1 MAQRKDGQKTR
12 ARLLQAACAVFAH
25 KGFHQA
31 TVADICRQAGANVAA
46 VSYYFGD
53 KAGLYLAAWQQ
64 AFENFSD
71 RFLTNSAEDA
81 AAGPEAA
88 LHRQIRRLVLEFSRQ
103 DSTSEFARLYM
114 LELARPSGLVDRSW
128 HAMVNIRRQR
138 LQGLIRAVLGPQA
151 PEEDVLFCEMSII
164 NQCRA
169 FVTTR
174 RSDLEF
180 MMGQRLTPEVVEK
193 MADHI
198 TRFSLG
204 GVRAVRDRSPQKL
217 LLPQQK
223 SLPESLKQPR

>member
-1 MAQRKDGQKTR
+1 
-12 ARLLQAACAVFAH
+12 VFAH

-53 KAGLYLAAWQQ
+53 KAGLYVAAWQR
-64 AFENFSD
+64 AFIKFTD
-71 RFLTNSAEDA
+71 QFPLHTAEDA
-81 AAGPEAA
+81 AASAEGR
-88 LHRQIRRLVLEFSRQ
+88 LHSQIRQLVLEFSRQ

-114 LELARPSGLVDRSW
+114 LELARPSGLVDRTW
-128 HAMVNIRRQR
+128 QELVKPRRQK
-138 LQGLIRAVLGPQA
+138 LLALIRAVLGPEA

-169 FVTTR
+169 FVTIR
-174 RSDLEF
+174 RSDLEY
-180 MMGQRLTPEVVEK
+180 MVAQALTPEVVEK

-204 GVRAVRDRSPQKL
+204 GIIAVRDRRSQPVFRPNSPSC
-217 LLPQQK
+217 PQ
-223 SLPESLKQPR
+223 R

>member
-12 ARLLQAACAVFAH
+12 ARLLQAACKVFAC

-53 KAGLYLAAWQQ
+53 KAGLYVAAWQR
-64 AFENFSD
+64 AFQTFSD
-71 RFLTNSAEDA
+71 QFPLTPPEDA
-81 AAGPEAA
+81 ATSAEAA
-88 LHRQIRRLVLEFSRQ
+88 LRGQIRRLVLEFSRQ
-103 DSTSEFARLYM
+103 DSSGEFARLYM
-114 LELARPSGLVDRSW
+114 LELARPSGLVDRTW
-128 HAMVNIRRQR
+128 HEMVNTHRQR

-180 MMGQRLTPEVVEK
+180 MMGQTLTPEVVDK

-204 GVRAVRDRSPQKL
+204 GVRAVRDHNPQKL
-217 LLPQQK
+217 LLPNRK
-223 SLPESLKQPR
+223 SCPSR

>member
-53 KAGLYLAAWQQ
+53 KAGLYVAAWQR
-64 AFENFSD
+64 AFQTFSD
-71 RFLTNSAEDA
+71 QFPLKPAEVTAASA
-81 AAGPEAA
+81 EAA
-88 LHRQIRRLVLEFSRQ
+88 LRGQIRRLVLEFSRQ
-103 DSTSEFARLYM
+103 DSTGEFARLYM
-114 LELARPSGLVDRSW
+114 LELARPSGLVDRTW
-128 HAMVNIRRQR
+128 HEMVNAHRQR
-138 LQGLIRAVLGPQA
+138 LQGLIRAVLGPEA

-169 FVTTR
+169 FVTIR
-174 RSDLEF
+174 RSDLEY
-180 MMGQRLTPEVVEK
+180 MVAQALTPEVVEK

-204 GVRAVRDRSPQKL
+204 GIIAVRDHRSQPVFRPNSTSCPKL
-217 LLPQQK
+217 
-223 SLPESLKQPR
+223 

>member
-25 KGFHQA
+25 RGFHQA

-53 KAGLYLAAWQQ
+53 KAGLYLAAWQR

-71 RFLTNSAEDA
+71 KFLTDSAEDA
-81 AAGPEAA
+81 AGSAEAA
-88 LHRQIRRLVLEFSRQ
+88 LSRQIRRLVLEFSRQ

-138 LQGLIRAVLGPQA
+138 LQALIRAALGPQA
-151 PEEDVLFCEMSII
+151 PQEDVLFCEMSII

-180 MMGQRLTPEVVEK
+180 MMAQSLTPEVVEK

-204 GVRAVRDRSPQKL
+204 GVMAVRDRGPREVPGPDGGPCPQ
-217 LLPQQK
+217 
-223 SLPESLKQPR
+223 R

>member
-1 MAQRKDGQKTR
+1 M
-12 ARLLQAACAVFAH
+12 
-25 KGFHQA
+25 
-31 TVADICRQAGANVAA
+31 ADICRQAGANVAA

-53 KAGLYLAAWQQ
+53 KAGIYLAAWQR

-71 RFLTNSAEDA
+71 RFLTDSTEDPVGDA
-81 AAGPEAA
+81 EAA
-88 LHRQIRRLVLEFSRQ
+88 LSRQIRRLVLEFSRQ

-128 HAMVNIRRQR
+128 HAMVNIRRKR
-138 LQGLIRAVLGPQA
+138 LQTLIRAVLGPQA
-151 PEEDVLFCEMSII
+151 PQEDVLFCEMSII

-180 MMGQRLTPEVVEK
+180 MMAQSLTPEVVEK

-204 GVRAVRDRSPQKL
+204 GVMAVRDHSPRK
-217 LLPQQK
+217 LLPQQR
-223 SLPESLKQPR
+223 SLPEALKQPR

>member
-12 ARLLQAACAVFAH
+12 ARLLQAACKVFAC

-53 KAGLYLAAWQQ
+53 KAGLYVAAWQR
-64 AFENFSD
+64 AFQTFSD
-71 RFLTNSAEDA
+71 QFPLTPPEGAATSA
-81 AAGPEAA
+81 EAA
-88 LHRQIRRLVLEFSRQ
+88 LRGQVRRLVLEFSRQ
-103 DSTSEFARLYM
+103 DSNGEFARLYM
-114 LELARPSGLVDRSW
+114 LELARPSGLVERTW
-128 HAMVNIRRQR
+128 HEMVNTHRQR
-138 LQGLIRAVLGPQA
+138 LQELIRAVLGPQA

-180 MMGQRLTPEVVEK
+180 MMGQTLTPEVVEK

-204 GVRAVRDRSPQKL
+204 GVRAVRDRSRQKI
-217 LLPQQK
+217 LLPNRN
-223 SLPESLKQPR
+223 SPRSR

>member
-12 ARLLQAACAVFAH
+12 ARLLQAACKVFAC

-53 KAGLYLAAWQQ
+53 KAGLYVAAWQR
-64 AFENFSD
+64 AFQTFSD
-71 RFLTNSAEDA
+71 QFPLTPPEGAATSA
-81 AAGPEAA
+81 EAA
-88 LHRQIRRLVLEFSRQ
+88 LRGQVRRLVLEFSRQ
-103 DSTSEFARLYM
+103 DSNGEFARLYM
-114 LELARPSGLVDRSW
+114 LELARPSGLVDRTW
-128 HAMVNIRRQR
+128 HEMVNTHRQR
-138 LQGLIRAVLGPQA
+138 LQELIRAVLGPQA

-180 MMGQRLTPEVVEK
+180 MMGQTLTPEVVEK

>member
-1 MAQRKDGQKTR
+1 M
-12 ARLLQAACAVFAH
+12 
-25 KGFHQA
+25 
-31 TVADICRQAGANVAA
+31 ADICRRAGANVAA
-46 VSYYFGD
+46 DSYYFGD
-53 KAGLYLAAWQQ
+53 KAGLYLAAWQR

-71 RFLTNSAEDA
+71 RFLTDSAEDA
-81 AAGPEAA
+81 GAEAA
-88 LHRQIRRLVLEFSRQ
+88 LRGQVRRLVLEFSRQ

-114 LELARPSGLVDRSW
+114 LELARPSGLVDRTW
-128 HAMVNIRRQR
+128 HTMVNTRRQR

-180 MMGQRLTPEVVEK
+180 MMALALTPEVVEK

-204 GVRAVRDRSPQKL
+204 GVRAVRDRSPQKVL
-217 LLPQQK
+217 HPNRT
-223 SLPESLKQPR
+223 SCPNR

>member
-1 MAQRKDGQKTR
+1 MLILNKGSNPRRGRYAAIGQSEPNAAPSGPCLHAPVEKDAMRMGPPNPLATGASKPMAQRKDGQKTR
-12 ARLLQAACAVFAH
+12 ARLLQAACKVFAC

-46 VSYYFGD
+46 ISYYFGD
-53 KAGLYLAAWQQ
+53 KAGLYLAAWQR

-71 RFLTNSAEDA
+71 RFLTDSAEDA
-81 AAGPEAA
+81 AAGAETA
-88 LHRQIRRLVLEFSRQ
+88 LRGQVRRLVLEFSRQ

-164 NQCRA
+164 N
-169 FVTTR
+169 
-174 RSDLEF
+174 
-180 MMGQRLTPEVVEK
+180 
-193 MADHI
+193 
-198 TRFSLG
+198 
-204 GVRAVRDRSPQKL
+204 
-217 LLPQQK
+217 
-223 SLPESLKQPR
+223 

>member
-12 ARLLQAACAVFAH
+12 ARLLQAACKVFAC

-53 KAGLYLAAWQQ
+53 KAGLYVAAWQR
-64 AFENFSD
+64 AFQTFSD
-71 RFLTNSAEDA
+71 QFPLTPPEGAATSA
-81 AAGPEAA
+81 EAA
-88 LHRQIRRLVLEFSRQ
+88 LRGQVRRLVLEFSRQ
-103 DSTSEFARLYM
+103 DSNAEFARLYM
-114 LELARPSGLVDRSW
+114 LELARPSGLVDRTW
-128 HAMVNIRRQR
+128 HEMVNTHRQR
-138 LQGLIRAVLGPQA
+138 LQELIRAVLGPQA

-204 GVRAVRDRSPQKL
+204 GVGAVRDRSPQKL

-223 SLPESLKQPR
+223 PLPESLKQPR

>member
-12 ARLLQAACAVFAH
+12 ARLLQAACKVFAC

-53 KAGLYLAAWQQ
+53 KAGLYLAAWQR

-71 RFLTNSAEDA
+71 RFLTDSAEDA
-81 AAGPEAA
+81 AAGAEAA
-88 LHRQIRRLVLEFSRQ
+88 LRGQVRRLVLEFSRQ

-114 LELARPSGLVDRSW
+114 LELARPSGLVDRTW
-128 HAMVNIRRQR
+128 HEMVNTRRQR

-180 MMGQRLTPEVVEK
+180 MMAQALTPEVVEK
-193 MADHI
+193 MAEHI

-204 GVRAVRDRSPQKL
+204 GVRAVRDRSPQEV
-217 LLPQQK
+217 LLPNGTSCPK
-223 SLPESLKQPR
+223 R